1 MFERSKKMNLKV
13 RDITITAIFTALTA
27 ILAQISIPL
36 PFSPVPITFQ
46 VMAVYISAIILG
58 SRLGTLS
65 QIIYILVGAIG
76 IPIFV
81 NFQGG
86 LNVVFGPSGGYLI
99 SYPIVAFI
107 VGKISDKSLSYIQ
120 SAAVLIAS
128 LLLCYG
134 MGVIQLSFIT
144 NITIKKALVI
154 GVLPF
159 IPLDVIKIT
168 LAYLLG
174 NRVRMA
180 LIKTHLIKC

>member
-1 MFERSKKMNLKV
+1 MNLKI

-27 ILAQISIPL
+27 ILAQVSIPL

-65 QIIYILVGAIG
+65 QIIYILLGAIG

-107 VGKISDKSLSYIQ
+107 VGKISDKNLSHIQ
-120 SAAVLIAS
+120 STAILIAS

-134 MGVIQLSFIT
+134 MGIVQLSFIT

-159 IPLDVIKIT
+159 IPLDVIKIA

-174 NRVRMA
+174 GKIRMA

>member
-1 MFERSKKMNLKV
+1 MNLKI

-27 ILAQISIPL
+27 ILAQISLPL

-58 SRLGTLS
+58 SRLGALS
-65 QIIYILVGAIG
+65 QIIYVLLGAVG

-86 LNVVFGPSGGYLI
+86 LNVVLGPSGGYLI
-99 SYPIVAFI
+99 SYPIIAFI
-107 VGKISDKSLSYIQ
+107 IGKISDKNLSFI
-120 SAAVLIAS
+120 SSIALLAAS

-134 MGVIQLSFIT
+134 MGVVQLSLIT
-144 NITIKKALVI
+144 NISIKKAVVL
-154 GVLPF
+154 GALPF
-159 IPLDVIKIT
+159 IPLDIIKII

-174 NRVRMA
+174 GKIRSA
-180 LIKTHLIKC
+180 LVKTHLIKC